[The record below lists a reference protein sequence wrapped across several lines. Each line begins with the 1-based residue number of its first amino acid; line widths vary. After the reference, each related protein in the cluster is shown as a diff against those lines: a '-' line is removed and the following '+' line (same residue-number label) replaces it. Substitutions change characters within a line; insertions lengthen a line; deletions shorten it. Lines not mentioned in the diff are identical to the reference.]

1 MTKKPDLA
9 ASLAESAGSTRRKP
23 APAAS
28 SEPQADQPPSR
39 GDTAPI
45 TVRGFPRE
53 VRDLLKI
60 MAIEQKTTMENVV
73 ADAFNDYF
81 AKHGKPEICPKK

>member
-28 SEPQADQPPSR
+28 KEPQAGQPSQ

-53 VRDLLKI
+53 VRDQLKI